1 MSVLRKQSRNKVP
14 FKDKLNQKN
23 FQKVE
28 SLKKDLE
35 IKEQSEEE
43 IEELKKFINEEY
55 VPKKIENNIEIDENI
70 KKYIE
75 IEL

>member
-75 IEL
+75 IEM

>member
-28 SLKKDLE
+28 SLKKELE

-75 IEL
+75 IEM

>member
-1 MSVLRKQSRNKVP
+1 VP

-75 IEL
+75 IEM